1 MQNAVGAS
9 AKPSEPVG
17 IAPIDVCWAEALALG
32 FVVTANGSATPV
44 QKAWLNSDTCTD
56 IDTCLIAQPTLRV
69 ASAESIHGQLAVAH
83 SSGRSSQRSRAFGL
97 NCGCKPGGGGL
108 HALVKILRSQGMKA
122 TKSKARFLFQ
132 TMVPSYLCNEGLARA
147 RTTGNAGRENTVR
160 KVRAVSA
167 SIILNLNNFACFFPG
182 CGSRIL
188 TVLVAAD
195 VALRFCTSELGY
207 KRADLKEAQLSRSI
221 HVNAERQI
229 FVLPT
234 CGRKCFRNVIQA
246 FCQGAFQQNRVD
258 QRGH

>member
-97 NCGCKPGGGGL
+97 NCGCKPGGGPSCSGEDT
-108 HALVKILRSQGMKA
+108 ALPRYESHQIQGSISFSDHG
-122 TKSKARFLFQ
+122 TFLPLQ
-132 TMVPSYLCNEGLARA
+132 
-147 RTTGNAGRENTVR
+147 
-160 KVRAVSA
+160 
-167 SIILNLNNFACFFPG
+167 
-182 CGSRIL
+182 
-188 TVLVAAD
+188 
-195 VALRFCTSELGY
+195 
-207 KRADLKEAQLSRSI
+207 
-221 HVNAERQI
+221 
-229 FVLPT
+229 
-234 CGRKCFRNVIQA
+234 
-246 FCQGAFQQNRVD
+246 
-258 QRGH
+258 